1 MENYLVGKLRGAEPP
16 KGRALALRSP
26 LLGRLAQHPSL
37 PGGPRLG
44 ASSFGTAT
52 HTQRLFRN
60 AYFLVFVLFCFAN
73 FVIIA
78 SLYEQ
83 TQLLRGVVA
92 WLRRPMSQKN
102 RPRAGRRRPAP
113 RSGFSNP
120 AGRAV
125 VQWPRPAP
133 PWAAARREPPCRGG
147 NSRFRPRTP
156 RQAEAGRLS
165 RARAAVFEGVVEGS
179 PCGSRTS
186 SPAVRLWSLVI
197 WRPP

>member
-26 LLGRLAQHPSL
+26 LPGRLAQHPSL

-133 PWAAARREPPCRGG
+133 PWAAARRPRCSCPARAPMPRGKLLF
-147 NSRFRPRTP
+147 SSSH
-156 RQAEAGRLS
+156 ASAGRG
-165 RARAAVFEGVVEGS
+165 RPAFARSGGRV
-179 PCGSRTS
+179 
-186 SPAVRLWSLVI
+186 
-197 WRPP
+197 